1 MWFVSLLESEQTSD
15 PARQLWSAAL
25 GHLELEI
32 PRPNYET
39 WLKDTSALSLS
50 DGQLIVGTPSAFV
63 AEMLQRRL
71 STTIGRV
78 LEQIAGRQVDVR
90 FRVSSPPSQDSTSS
104 PNTEH
109 DPVESTTAGAPN
121 AGMPMNPAFTF
132 ESFIVGPSNALAHA
146 AATKVAEEPGRV
158 YNPLYI
164 YSRVGLGK
172 THLLHAAGY
181 RLAAAGLR
189 VLYVSSERFTNEYIR
204 AIREGDAETF
214 RERYRSADVL
224 LVDDIQFIAGKE
236 QTQEGFFHTFNELH
250 MTGRQVII
258 TGDEPARQSLLEERI
273 KSRLQGGLVA
283 DIQPPDFETRSAILR
298 SKLDGMNVR
307 IPTQVLDS
315 LAQRSLSN
323 VRELEGY
330 LHRIVA
336 YAQLTGRPITP
347 EMANDAVRSLLAE
360 RPKRSA
366 PTAAVVNAVA
376 EHTGIDEDALR
387 GQRRDQRT
395 ASARRLAMY
404 LLREESHLPSTRSG
418 QLLGGKDHSTVL
430 YAQKKLEEDLER
442 DPQLRQALV
451 SIRQSIAAATL
462 T

>member
-1 MWFVSLLESEQTSD
+1 
-15 PARQLWSAAL
+15 
-25 GHLELEI
+25 
-32 PRPNYET
+32 
-39 WLKDTSALSLS
+39 
-50 DGQLIVGTPSAFV
+50 
-63 AEMLQRRL
+63 
-71 STTIGRV
+71 
-78 LEQIAGRQVDVR
+78 
-90 FRVSSPPSQDSTSS
+90 
-104 PNTEH
+104 
-109 DPVESTTAGAPN
+109 
-121 AGMPMNPAFTF
+121 
-132 ESFIVGPSNALAHA
+132 
-146 AATKVAEEPGRV
+146 
-158 YNPLYI
+158 
-164 YSRVGLGK
+164 
-172 THLLHAAGY
+172 
-181 RLAAAGLR
+181 
-189 VLYVSSERFTNEYIR
+189 
-204 AIREGDAETF
+204 
-214 RERYRSADVL
+214 
-224 LVDDIQFIAGKE
+224 
-236 QTQEGFFHTFNELH
+236 

-298 SKLDGMNVR
+298 SKLDGMNIR
-307 IPTQVLDS
+307 IPAQVLDS

-336 YAQLTGRPITP
+336 YAQLTGRPITT

-366 PTAAVVNAVA
+366 PTAAVVSAVA

-404 LLREESHLPSTRSG
+404 LLREESHLPSTRIG
-418 QLLGGKDHSTVL
+418 LLLGGKDHSTVL
-430 YAQKKLEEDLER
+430 YAQKKLEEELER
-442 DPQLRQALV
+442 DPQLRQSLV